1 MTLFQ
6 ERPIKPMMAKTGES
20 FDSNDYLFEVK
31 WDGLRALLFLQQ
43 GRLELQN
50 RNLRDVTAS
59 YPEIRGVAE
68 EFSARNAIIDG
79 EVVVLTERGIPDFG
93 RMQTRFGHNDPRTV
107 DLVRGTNPAT
117 YVAFDLLHL
126 NGKDTVGN
134 PLEERKKILR
144 KILVE
149 GPHLAYGDHVEGE
162 GSKFYSGLLKLGFE
176 GVIAKE
182 RLSPYLPGTRSSS
195 WIKIKGSQTIDAII
209 VGYTIGEGARASTFG
224 SLVMA
229 MYDDGERLIHVGNVG
244 GGFDNNTLESLRS
257 RLDRIIAKSPI
268 IIGTVEAPSP
278 IVWCKPRLVCEIL
291 YSSFTRDK
299 KLRFPRFQRLRPDK
313 KPEEC
318 RLDEDILS
326 R

>member
-6 ERPIKPMMAKTGES
+6 ERPIKPMMAKTRES

-144 KILVE
+144 EILVE

-162 GSKFYSGLLKLGFE
+162 GSKFYSGVLKLGFE

-182 RLSPYLPGTRSSS
+182 RLSPYLPGTRTSS

-229 MYDDGERLIHVGNVG
+229 MFNEKGNLTHVGNVG
-244 GGFDNNTLESLRS
+244 GGFDNKTLESLRS
-257 RLDRIIAKSPI
+257 RLDRIIAKPPI

-291 YSSFTRDK
+291 YSNFTRDK
-299 KLRFPRFQRLRPDK
+299 KLRFPRFKRLRPDK
-313 KPEEC
+313 TPEEC

>member
-31 WDGLRALLFLQQ
+31 WDGLRALLFLEQ
-43 GRLELQN
+43 GRLGLQN

-59 YPEIRGVAE
+59 YPEIRGVAAKIN
-68 EFSARNAIIDG
+68 ARKAVVDG

-144 KILVE
+144 EILVE

-162 GSKFYSGLLKLGFE
+162 GSKFYSGRICQGPGRALG
-176 GVIAKE
+176 
-182 RLSPYLPGTRSSS
+182 
-195 WIKIKGSQTIDAII
+195 
-209 VGYTIGEGARASTFG
+209 
-224 SLVMA
+224 
-229 MYDDGERLIHVGNVG
+229 
-244 GGFDNNTLESLRS
+244 LRS
-257 RLDRIIAKSPI
+257 KAL
-268 IIGTVEAPSP
+268 
-278 IVWCKPRLVCEIL
+278 KP
-291 YSSFTRDK
+291 
-299 KLRFPRFQRLRPDK
+299 
-313 KPEEC
+313 
-318 RLDEDILS
+318 
-326 R
+326 

>member
-6 ERPIKPMMAKTGES
+6 ERPIRPMMAKTGES
-20 FDSNDYLFEVK
+20 FDSNDHFFEVK
-31 WDGLRALLFLQQ
+31 WDGLRALLFLEQ
-43 GRLELQN
+43 GRLGLQN

-59 YPEIRGVAE
+59 YPEIGGAVGR
-68 EFSARNAIIDG
+68 FNARNAIIDG
-79 EVVVLTERGIPDFG
+79 EVVVLTEKGIPDFG

-107 DLVRGTNPAT
+107 DLARGTNPAT

-126 NGKDTVGN
+126 NGKDIIGD

-144 KILVE
+144 EILVE
-149 GPHLAYGDHVEGE
+149 GAHLVYGDHVERE
-162 GSKFYSGLLKLGFE
+162 GLQFYSAALRLGFE

-182 RLSPYLPGTRSSS
+182 RLSAYLLGTRTSS
-195 WIKIKGSQTIDAII
+195 WVKIKGSQTIDAIV

-229 MYDDGERLIHVGNVG
+229 MYDRKGSLAHVGNVG
-244 GGFDNNTLESLRS
+244 GGFDNKTLERIKS
-257 RLDRIIAKSPI
+257 RLDRIVTKSPI
-268 IIGTVEAPSP
+268 IKGTVEAPSP
-278 IVWCKPRLVCEIL
+278 IVWCKPRIVCEIL
-291 YSSFTRDK
+291 YSNFTRDK

>member
-20 FDSNDYLFEVK
+20 FDSNDHFFEVK
-31 WDGLRALLFLQQ
+31 WDGLRALLFLEQ
-43 GRLELQN
+43 GKLELQN

-59 YPEIRGVAE
+59 YPEIRSGGGKVR
-68 EFSARNAIIDG
+68 ARNAIIDG
-79 EVVVLTERGIPDFG
+79 EVVVMTERGVPDFG

-107 DLVRGTNPAT
+107 DLAAGTNPGT

-126 NGKDTVGN
+126 NGKDIIRD
-134 PLEERKKILR
+134 PLEERKQILR
-144 KILVE
+144 DILVE
-149 GPHLAYGDHVEGE
+149 GPHLVYGDHVERE
-162 GSKFYSGLLKLGFE
+162 GLRFYSGVLKLGFE

-182 RLSPYLPGTRSSS
+182 RLSQYLPGTRTSS
-195 WIKIKGSQTIDAII
+195 WIKIKGSQTIDAIV

-229 MYDDGERLIHVGNVG
+229 LYDDKGNLTHVGNVG
-244 GGFDNNTLESLRS
+244 GGFDNKTLESLRS

-268 IIGTVEAPSP
+268 IKGTVEAPSP

-291 YSSFTRDK
+291 YSNFTRNK

-318 RLDEDILS
+318 RLEEDILS